1 MQFGISTH
9 LYHGA
14 RLDRDHL
21 VEIAAHGFE
30 AVEIFATRT
39 HFDYHDDHVVAEL
52 EGHLIDTRLRAHSVH
67 APIAEGYRNGVWG
80 APYSVANSDRAARQ
94 LAVEESVAAIR
105 AASRLGAGLVVV
117 HPGIPTDQHPGS
129 RDNRTDALVDSVE
142 ELAAVA
148 APLGVRLALEVIP
161 NRLAG
166 ADTLV
171 DLLEDELDLD
181 GLGICLDTGHAF
193 LLGDVTEAVETAA
206 GYLVTTHLHD
216 NDGRVDDHRV
226 PFDGGIDWPTVM
238 MAFRKIGYEGTW
250 MFELAGPNPPRQI
263 LESAE
268 RARRRF
274 EGLLSS

>member
-39 HFDYHDDHVVAEL
+39 HFDYHDERVVAEL
-52 EGHLIDTRLRAHSVH
+52 EGHLADARLRPHAVH

-80 APYSVANSDRAARQ
+80 APYSIANNDQAARR
-94 LAVEESVAAIR
+94 LAVEESEAAIR
-105 AASRLGAGLVVV
+105 AAYRLGAALVVV
-117 HPGIPTDQHPGS
+117 HPGIPTDRHPSS
-129 RDNRTDALVDSVE
+129 RDNRTDAFVESVE
-142 ELAAVA
+142 ELAATA

-166 ADTLV
+166 ADALV
-171 DLLEDELDLD
+171 RLLEDELDLD

-193 LLGDVTEAVETAA
+193 ILGDATEAVETAA
-206 GYLVTTHLHD
+206 GFVVTTHLHD
-216 NDGRVDDHRV
+216 NDGRTDDHRV
-226 PFDGGIDWPTVM
+226 PFDGDIDWATVM

-250 MFELAGPNPPRQI
+250 MFELAGANPRQV
-263 LESAE
+263 LERAE
-268 RARRRF
+268 RARRKL